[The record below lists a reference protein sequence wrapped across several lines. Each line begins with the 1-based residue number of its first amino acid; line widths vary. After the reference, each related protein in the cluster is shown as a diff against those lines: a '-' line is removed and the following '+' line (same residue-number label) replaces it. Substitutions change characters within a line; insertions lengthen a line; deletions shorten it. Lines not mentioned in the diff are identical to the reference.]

1 MDSINVLV
9 TGATGFVGCRLV
21 ERLVLGTDFNVR
33 AAIHRFSGPGLARLS
48 RLPVELLQADLL
60 DPNSLEAA
68 SENCN
73 IIIHLAYGSS
83 GDNKTKRE
91 ITVSGTENILKAAL
105 KNGIQKVI
113 HFSTAAVHGL
123 NPEKPLINESA
134 PFTKSH
140 DVYIKSKVEAEKI
153 VWQYHKEHG
162 LSVVVFRPPIIYGPY
177 GAYWTA
183 RIVDEIRKGAILANG
198 GIGAA
203 NLIYVDN
210 LIDAVLLAMENDSG
224 DGEAFIIVD
233 DDELNWKEVYEAYAG
248 MLDSYPPI
256 RHMSNEEIETMR
268 KGDEPNDFKSWVVKP
283 FLLVPALV
291 RHSLMSPEMRN
302 EMMQVPWLRFIKNR
316 MSRQRLKE
324 IKYGGN
330 NQQTVTTETTKHRQI
345 RLPSQDLVELY
356 SSHSRFSNEKIKR
369 LLNFTQR
376 ITFSEALDLTY
387 SWLRYQRLVS

>member
-1 MDSINVLV
+1 MDTKNVLI
-9 TGATGFVGCRLV
+9 TGATGFVGSRLA
-21 ERLVLGTDFNVR
+21 ERLVLGTDHNVT
-33 AAIHRFSGPGLARLS
+33 AVVHRFSGPGLARLA
-48 RLPVELLQADLL
+48 RLPVKLFQADLL
-60 DPNSLEAA
+60 DPESLEKAA
-68 SENCN
+68 KNCH

-105 KNGIQKVI
+105 KMNVKKVI

-123 NPEKPLINESA
+123 NSEEPVINESA

-140 DVYIKSKVEAEKI
+140 DVYIESKIEAEKI
-153 VWQYHKEHG
+153 VWQYHKGHG
-162 LSVVVFRPPIIYGPY
+162 LPVVVFRPPIIYGPY

-210 LIDAVLLAMENDSG
+210 LIDAVLLAMGNDTG
-224 DGEAFIIVD
+224 DGEAFIVVD
-233 DDELNWKEVYEAYAG
+233 DDELTWKDVYEAYAG
-248 MLDSYPPI
+248 MMDSYPPI
-256 RHMSNEEIETMR
+256 RHMSKEEIETMR

-283 FLLVPALV
+283 FFLVPALV
-291 RHSLMSPEMRN
+291 RNSLRSPEMRS
-302 EMMQVPWLRFIKNR
+302 EMMQVPWMRFIKNR
-316 MSRQRLKE
+316 MSRMRLNE

-369 LLNFTQR
+369 FLNFTQR
-376 ITFSEALDLTY
+376 ITFPEALDLIY
-387 SWLRYQRLVS
+387 SWLKYQRII